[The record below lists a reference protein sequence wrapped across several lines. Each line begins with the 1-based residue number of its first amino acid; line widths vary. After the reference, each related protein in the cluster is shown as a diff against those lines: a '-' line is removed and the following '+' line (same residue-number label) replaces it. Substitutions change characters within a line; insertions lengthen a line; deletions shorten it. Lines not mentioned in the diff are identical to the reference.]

1 MNTRYLLIVAFLF
14 GCQTNTMYEPVW
26 EDLEF
31 EWVEP
36 LVFQQNW
43 MQCRSQPVCRAETLF
58 N

>member
-43 MQCRSQPVCRAETLF
+43 MQC
-58 N
+58 